1 MNDREFRNRLNQDLP
16 DAPEIFHR
24 AMTDTLKTIVRE
36 EGKRRAASVRKLRRT
51 LLIAALITLLLAS
64 AAVAAYHWRL
74 FDAVWFFNTPP
85 ASEGVT
91 RQSHLFEGTVN
102 GVEVTV
108 NEAVYDGR
116 TLYLM
121 WTYRLPDVDVPLGV
135 AEDGTP
141 YMGLSEEVSQFL
153 QAHDMRLWTER
164 IWFDGREADMT
175 TAGSGGMTTGTAEP
189 GVIEEYYYLRLDKD
203 DVFLDGKVEVALPIG
218 PPPEGF
224 YPPAEHPEIF
234 DENGRMR
241 LPDEGVITFTL
252 DVTGMTDRVVTE
264 HPCIPVAT
272 DLVTAQV
279 TEACFSPLM
288 TYITL
293 DLEVNPNAMA
303 AFIEANGD
311 GYYDEE
317 GRLMWSYGGMDVF
330 ESWIYSLS
338 LVDGQGVELF
348 PGEFGLDVHGDK
360 MAEFVYPALS
370 PLPDELWLAPI
381 QDGVADMAAAVRVR

>member
-1 MNDREFRNRLNQDLP
+1 
-16 DAPEIFHR
+16 
-24 AMTDTLKTIVRE
+24 
-36 EGKRRAASVRKLRRT
+36 
-51 LLIAALITLLLAS
+51 
-64 AAVAAYHWRL
+64 
-74 FDAVWFFNTPP
+74 
-85 ASEGVT
+85 
-91 RQSHLFEGTVN
+91 
-102 GVEVTV
+102 
-108 NEAVYDGR
+108 
-116 TLYLM
+116 
-121 WTYRLPDVDVPLGV
+121 
-135 AEDGTP
+135 
-141 YMGLSEEVSQFL
+141 
-153 QAHDMRLWTER
+153 
-164 IWFDGREADMT
+164 MT

-338 LVDGQGVELF
+338 LVDGAGRGAVPGGVW
-348 PGEFGLDVHGDK
+348 
-360 MAEFVYPALS
+360 A
-370 PLPDELWLAPI
+370 
-381 QDGVADMAAAVRVR
+381 

>member
-1 MNDREFRNRLNQDLP
+1 
-16 DAPEIFHR
+16 
-24 AMTDTLKTIVRE
+24 
-36 EGKRRAASVRKLRRT
+36 
-51 LLIAALITLLLAS
+51 
-64 AAVAAYHWRL
+64 
-74 FDAVWFFNTPP
+74 
-85 ASEGVT
+85 
-91 RQSHLFEGTVN
+91 
-102 GVEVTV
+102 
-108 NEAVYDGR
+108 
-116 TLYLM
+116 
-121 WTYRLPDVDVPLGV
+121 
-135 AEDGTP
+135 
-141 YMGLSEEVSQFL
+141 
-153 QAHDMRLWTER
+153 MRLWTER

-203 DVFLDGKVEVALPIG
+203 DVFLDGKVEVAFPIG

-293 DLEVNPNAMA
+293 DLEVNPDAMA

-330 ESWIYSLS
+330 DSWIYSLS

-348 PGEFGLDVHGDK
+348 PEEFGLDVHGDK

-381 QDGVADMAAAVRVR
+381 QDGAADMTSSVRVR

>member
-1 MNDREFRNRLNQDLP
+1 MNDREFRNRLNQALP
-16 DAPEIFHR
+16 DAPEVFHR

-36 EGKRRAASVRKLRRT
+36 DGRRRAASARKLRRT
-51 LLIAALITLLLAS
+51 LLIAALVTLLLAS
-64 AAVAAYHWRL
+64 AAVAAYHWKL
-74 FDAVWFFNTPP
+74 FDALWFFNTPP
-85 ASEGVT
+85 ASEGVA
-91 RQSHLFEGTVN
+91 RQAHLFEGTIN
-102 GVEVTV
+102 GVEVAV
-108 NEAVYDGR
+108 NEAAYDGR

-141 YMGLSEEVSQFL
+141 LPGLTEEISQLL
-153 QAHDMRLWTER
+153 QKYDMRLWTER

-189 GVIEEYYYLRLDKD
+189 GVIEEYSYLRLDKD
-203 DVFLDGKVEVALPIG
+203 DVFLEGKVEVALPIG

-224 YPPAEHPEIF
+224 YPPSEHPEVF
-234 DENGRMR
+234 DENMRMR

-252 DVTGMTDRVVTE
+252 DVTGMADRVVTE

-293 DLEVNPNAMA
+293 DLEVNPDAMA

-317 GRLMWSYGGMDVF
+317 GRLMWPYGGTDVF
-330 ESWIYSLS
+330 EGWLYSLS
-338 LVDGQGVELF
+338 LVDGEGVELF
-348 PGEFGLDVHGDK
+348 PGEFALDAHGNET
-360 MAEFVYPALS
+360 AEFIYPALS
-370 PLPDELWLAPI
+370 PLPDELWLAPVE
-381 QDGVADMAAAVRVR
+381 GGAADMTAAVRVR